1 MKINLR
7 NKLRLS
13 AVLLITGLFSVEAGA
28 DAAANQAALDTGI
41 IWIQTQ
47 QNLDGSWGNDAN
59 IRFST
64 TATVVDALEASNEF
78 SAAYFSGLAWLENHS
93 ADNVD
98 YLSRRISIL
107 SDRGNNILTDLA
119 DLQSQSQA
127 TQNGWGLSAIY
138 QSSALDSSIALSALI
153 VAGDIAGQ
161 TSVITYLL
169 ATQNGD
175 GGWSLNNTVS
185 SDYWIS
191 TQVLSSLEQIAVP
204 SAPTIIAINNAATYV
219 ATVTIAAN
227 SLALSQSILALHK
240 NQGLT
245 PTVDTLITELLSR
258 QTAGSWGDAYIT
270 ASAMRALSAALG
282 TDADSYSDRAGVIDQ
297 TLRSTINGQLGKNAF
312 DNLTLGEILR
322 ITTLDLR
329 SVTITDLNGL
339 ENATNLTEIKVNSA
353 TDISAVAGLP
363 GVSIL
368 VDSDVD
374 DIADASDNCPAVA
387 NNDQANLDGD
397 AFGDL
402 CDDDIDGD
410 GFTVAQGDL
419 DDYDPNVFPGSVV
432 TDGDVNGNG
441 AINAG
446 DLILMQRHVL
456 GLVTL
461 DASSVTRG
469 DLYPAGT
476 GDGVLTIQDL
486 LLLQKLILN
495 N

>member
-1 MKINLR
+1 MYKKRSKSYLFIV
-7 NKLRLS
+7 LS
-13 AVLLITGLFSVEAGA
+13 CLLPLEVNA
-28 DAAANQAALDTGI
+28 DAAANQAALDASI
-41 IWIQTQ
+41 IWIKTQ
-47 QNLDGSWGNDAN
+47 QNLDGSWGNDVN

-78 SAAYFSGLAWLENHS
+78 SAAYFSGLAWLENHN

-98 YLSRRISIL
+98 YLARRISVL

-119 DLQSQSQA
+119 DLQSQAQV

-138 QSSALDSSIALSALI
+138 QSSALDSAIALSALI
-153 VAGDIAGQ
+153 AADDIAGQ

-191 TQVLSSLEQIAVP
+191 AQVLSALELIAVP
-204 SAPTIIAINNAATYV
+204 SAPTTTAINNAATYV
-219 ATVTIAAN
+219 ATVTIAEN

-245 PTVDTLITELLSR
+245 PTVDALITELLSR

-282 TDADSYSDRAGVIDQ
+282 KDVDSYSDRVGVTDQ
-297 TLRSTINGQLGKNAF
+297 TLRSIINNQLGKNAF

-322 ITTLDLR
+322 ITSLDLR
-329 SVTITDLNGL
+329 SVTIVDLNGL
-339 ENATNLTEIKVNSA
+339 ENATNLIEIKVNSD
-353 TDISAVAGLP
+353 TDISAIAGLP

-387 NNDQANLDGD
+387 NNNQDNLDGD

-419 DDYDPNVFPGSVV
+419 DDYDPNVFPGSIV
-432 TDGDVNGNG
+432 TDGDVNGSG
-441 AINAG
+441 AINTG
-446 DLILMQRHVL
+446 DLLLMQQHIL
-456 GLVTL
+456 GLITL
-461 DASSVTRG
+461 DADSITRG
-469 DLYPAGT
+469 DLFPVGV
-476 GDGVLTIQDL
+476 GDDMLTVQDY
-486 LLLQKLILN
+486 LLLQQLILN

>member
-1 MKINLR
+1 MHKKRSKSYLFIV
-7 NKLRLS
+7 LS
-13 AVLLITGLFSVEAGA
+13 CLLPFEANA
-28 DAAANQAALDTGI
+28 DAVANQAALDAGI

-64 TATVVDALEASNEF
+64 TATVVNALEAANEF
-78 SAAYFSGLAWLENHS
+78 NAAYFSGLAWLENHS

-98 YLSRRISIL
+98 YLARRISVL

-127 TQNGWGLSAIY
+127 TQDGWGLSAIY
-138 QSSALDSSIALSALI
+138 RSSALDSAMALSALT
-153 VAGDIAGQ
+153 VASDTVGQ
-161 TSVITYLL
+161 TSVINYLI

-175 GGWSLNNTVS
+175 GGWSLNDTVS

-204 SAPTIIAINNAATYV
+204 SAPTITIINIVATYV
-219 ATVTIAAN
+219 GTITTAEN
-227 SLALSQSILALHK
+227 TLTLSQSILALHK

-245 PTVDTLITELLSR
+245 PTVDVLITELLLR
-258 QTAGSWGDAYIT
+258 QTSGSWGDAYTT
-270 ASAMRALSAALG
+270 ASAMRALSSALG
-282 TDADSYSDRAGVIDQ
+282 TDVDSYSVRAGVTDQ
-297 TLRSTINGQLGKNAF
+297 TLRSTINDQLGKNAY

-329 SVTITDLNGL
+329 SLTIADLNGL
-339 ENATNLTEIKVNSA
+339 ENATNLIEIKVNSG
-353 TDISAVAGLP
+353 TDISAIAGLP

-374 DIADASDNCPAVA
+374 DIADTSDNCPAVP
-387 NNDQANLDGD
+387 NNNQANLDGD

-419 DDYDPNVFPGSVV
+419 DDYDPNVFPGSIV

-461 DASSVTRG
+461 DADSITRG
-469 DLYPAGT
+469 DLYPAGV
-476 GDGVLTIQDL
+476 GDDVLTIQDY
-486 LLLQKLILN
+486 LLLQQLILN